1 MEESLQAILPIFEV
15 KDDRFE
21 ISQIASC
28 HLLIEVSKD
37 RFRFAIQH
45 EKNDMFMWME
55 DYQIMSVLNENQ
67 LLQTLQQIYDQHH
80 FLAANYWKSVSL
92 SVNSNY
98 FTFIPDEIFQREDS
112 SKYIN
117 FAAGSQIN
125 ENHYIYDFKHQT
137 INAFNIFGVEKKLIS
152 WFKEMYTVKKI
163 TPVHLISTLIE
174 CIRQLPNPDGMH
186 VHFEEGSLIV
196 VFFKDN
202 MLHFCNRFNYRT
214 PQDAAYHVLF
224 VINQLNLNAAT
235 PLTLYG
241 EITTFSEAYA
251 LIFKTMTS
259 ISFGKMPEN
268 LNFSYF
274 FEDMPEHRYC
284 SLFSILYTY

>member
-1 MEESLQAILPIFEV
+1 VEESLQAILPIFEV

-21 ISQIASC
+21 VGQIANC
-28 HLLIEVSKD
+28 HLLIEVGKE

-67 LLQTLQQIYDQHH
+67 LLQTLQRIYDQHH

-92 SVNSNY
+92 SINSNY
-98 FTFIPDEIFQREDS
+98 FTFIPEEIFRREDS

-125 ENHYIYDFKHQT
+125 EDHYIYDFKHQT
-137 INAFNIFGVEKKLIS
+137 INAFNVFGVEKKLIN

-174 CIRQLPNPDGMH
+174 CIRQLPSPDGMH
-186 VHFEEGSLIV
+186 VHFEEESLIV
-196 VFFKDN
+196 VYSKYN
-202 MLHFCNRFNYRT
+202 ALQFCNRFNYRT

-224 VINQLNLNAAT
+224 VINQLSLNTTT

-241 EITTFSEAYA
+241 EITPFSEAYA

-259 ISFGKMPEN
+259 ISFGAMPEN

-274 FEDMPEHRYC
+274 FQDMPEHRYC
-284 SLFSILYTY
+284 SLFSMLYTY

>member
-1 MEESLQAILPIFEV
+1 MKEPSQAILPIFEV

-21 ISQIASC
+21 IGQIASC

-98 FTFIPDEIFQREDS
+98 FTFIPDEIFQQEDS

-117 FAAGSQIN
+117 FAAGSQVN
-125 ENHYIYDFKHQT
+125 ENHNIYDFKHSA
-137 INAFNIFGVEKKLIS
+137 INAFNVFGVEKKLIN

-186 VHFEEGSLIV
+186 IHFEEGNLIV
-196 VFFKDN
+196 VCFKDN
-202 MLHFCNRFNYRT
+202 ILQFCNRFNYRT

-224 VINQLNLNAAT
+224 VINQLSLNAAT

-241 EITTFSEAYA
+241 EITTFSEVYA

-284 SLFSILYTY
+284 SLFSMLYTY